1 MTHQWKRKKYES
13 KDHNQKAEKVEKY
26 KDAAVVIKEYDESI
40 QMKGWVFQKFKE
52 NSKFYTM
59 VRNFSI
65 TKSSTI
71 FKIKLVDKYPRLMKS
86 SFSCNFLKTY
96 FKDIKEIY
104 KESTTQFQSV
114 TKMCL

>member
-1 MTHQWKRKKYES
+1 M
-13 KDHNQKAEKVEKY
+13 EKY
-26 KDAAVVIKEYDESI
+26 KDAAGVIKEYDESI
-40 QMKGWVFQKFKE
+40 RMKGWVFQKFKE

-86 SFSCNFLKTY
+86 SFSRNFLKTY

-104 KESTTQFQSV
+104 KESTTQFQ
-114 TKMCL
+114 